1 MDIVAPNRLD
11 ERRIEILVDG
21 LPLHGAKIAV
31 DTTLVSVLRR
41 DGAPRP
47 ALEAAQR
54 TKEHRYPE
62 LSGRHGGTRLVVLGA
77 EVVAGGRR
85 KPLPLTPCQSQGPS

>member
-21 LPLHGAKIAV
+21 LPLFHGAQIAV

-41 DGAPRP
+41 DGAPRSRCADVDSA
-47 ALEAAQR
+47 ALEAARR
-54 TKEHRYPE
+54 TKERRCPE
-62 LSGRHGGTRLVVLGA
+62 LSGQHGRTRLVVLGA
-77 EVVAGGRR
+77 EVGGRW
-85 KPLPLTPCQSQGPS
+85 S